1 MGPNKQQWKGDG
13 EGRRKDMHEK
23 TMLKRWWWRETS
35 DTMCTSNFDY
45 GSNNMVLWE
54 ICNDLRSN
62 SKLINKML
70 CIDFLRTSCMMS
82 PYEKPWW

>member
-1 MGPNKQQWKGDG
+1 MVKEGEKACVKRQCWRDGDG
-13 EGRRKDMHEK
+13 DKWVTQCVHWK
-23 TMLKRWWWRETS
+23 
-35 DTMCTSNFDY
+35 DY
-45 GSNNMVLWE
+45 GSNNMVVWE

-62 SKLINKML
+62 FKLINKML